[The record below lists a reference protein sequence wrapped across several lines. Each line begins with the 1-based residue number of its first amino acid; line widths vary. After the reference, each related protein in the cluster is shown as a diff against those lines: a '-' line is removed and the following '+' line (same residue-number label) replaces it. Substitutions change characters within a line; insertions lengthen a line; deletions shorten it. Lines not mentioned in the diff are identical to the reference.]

1 MIFSKSP
8 AMDWAKGQ
16 LVILTFSVL
25 LLLWGCTA
33 AVQLVLSAHDQGPGD
48 PGLVGEDLGIESGVN
63 IRHGAGAGGREQLR
77 NDLFKV
83 PAPKKKVERKTPK
96 TNPAELLAR
105 IELQG
110 VMGGSRPRAI
120 VMYKHNRETITVS
133 AGEDLGE
140 FKVMEIRERS
150 VVLKWREELFE
161 LSL

>member
-1 MIFSKSP
+1 M
-8 AMDWAKGQ
+8 AEEAG
-16 LVILTFSVL
+16 V
-25 LLLWGCTA
+25 
-33 AVQLVLSAHDQGPGD
+33 
-48 PGLVGEDLGIESGVN
+48 ESGGMA
-63 IRHGAGAGGREQLR
+63 RRGTGGASHEQLR
-77 NDLFKV
+77 NDLFNV
-83 PAPKKKVERKTPK
+83 PAAKKKVVRKTPK

-110 VMGGSRPRAI
+110 IMGGSMPRAI

-150 VVLKWREELFE
+150 VVLKWRDELFE